1 VRGDVTEAALTA
13 LLVALEVP
21 VHGGKGP
28 KDTIKTKQ
36 QAVTEVVRLA
46 APCAEKQLLE
56 MGVAAGEIEKLVA
69 LLTTVAKNEEKAK
82 AVLEAARPLV
92 RCDFT
97 EAALT
102 ALLVALE
109 VPVHGGE
116 GPKDTIKTKQQ
127 AVAEVVRLAA
137 PCAEKQLLAMGVDAN
152 ETTKLVA
159 ALTAVKAQQAKD
171 AFDAAV
177 SLVRG
182 EWTQVALTKLL
193 VALQLPMP
201 GGHATEK
208 VTSKNAAK
216 AITLLAAPCV
226 RKFLLTMGVESKA
239 LATGSVGA
247 AEMCSALCLIMNDG
261 LPGEAEFGA
270 DLRFREV
277 LVALGTNE
285 AEIAE
290 AQITAGLM
298 RGASHRQQSLS
309 QSPSPGGTR
318 DL

>member
-1 VRGDVTEAALTA
+1 V
-13 LLVALEVP
+13 
-21 VHGGKGP
+21 
-28 KDTIKTKQ
+28 
-36 QAVTEVVRLA
+36 
-46 APCAEKQLLE
+46 
-56 MGVAAGEIEKLVA
+56 
-69 LLTTVAKNEEKAK
+69 
-82 AVLEAARPLV
+82 
-92 RCDFT
+92 
-97 EAALT
+97 
-102 ALLVALE
+102 
-109 VPVHGGE
+109 
-116 GPKDTIKTKQQ
+116 
-127 AVAEVVRLAA
+127 EVVRLAA

-171 AFDAAV
+171 VFDAAV

-201 GGHATEK
+201 GGHTTEK

-226 RKFLLTMGVESKA
+226 RKFLVTMGVESKA

-247 AEMCSALCLIMNDG
+247 AEMCSALRLIMNDG
-261 LPGEAEFGA
+261 PPGEAEFGT
-270 DLRFREV
+270 DLGFREV

-298 RGASHRQQSLS
+298 RGASYRQQSLS
-309 QSPSPGGTR
+309 QSPLPAKAQSLGRQTPRALRRGRVVPAASAETAVQHPHLEETESSNGEALATSDQDAGGMLMR
-318 DL
+318 VYEV